1 MSEEHY
7 KAFLDKAQADI
18 TLQEKLKAAKDPKS
32 VTTIAKKKVSI
43 SLLTTSIMLKSSF
56 QKKTQN
62 RLQEGK

>member
-18 TLQEKLKAAKDPKS
+18 TLQEKLKAAKDAQT

-43 SLLTTSIMLKSSF
+43 SLLTISIMLKSSF
-56 QKKTQN
+56 QKKT
-62 RLQEGK
+62 

>member
-18 TLQEKLKAAKDPKS
+18 TLQEKLKAAKDPQT